1 MIVNRLLLKGTLGHM
16 GEEAKLDCRKGT
28 VESFVPDTVLHK
40 MTLNWSNQ
48 GEWDVRICLTS
59 GRQ

>member
-1 MIVNRLLLKGTLGHM
+1 MIVNRKLLKGTLGRM
-16 GEEAKLDCRKGT
+16 GEEANLDCSKGT

-48 GEWDVRICLTS
+48 GK
-59 GRQ
+59 